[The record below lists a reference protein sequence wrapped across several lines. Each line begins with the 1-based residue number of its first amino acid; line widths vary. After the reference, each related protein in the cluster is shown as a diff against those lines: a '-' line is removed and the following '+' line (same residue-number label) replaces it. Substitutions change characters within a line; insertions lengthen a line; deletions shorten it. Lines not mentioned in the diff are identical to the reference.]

1 MKCRGRVFTGHPS
14 DKEDHV
20 VRVFVF
26 VIAAFASHAV
36 FAQSRATGAD
46 LAGVVLDESR
56 AVLQSIPVVVTHLD
70 TDVERSVVSGQNGE
84 FHVPA
89 LSPGFYRVRVEAQG
103 FAPHVIDRIELVLG
117 SSVSLEIVMRVAAVA
132 EGVVVAAESPAVEL
146 QRAVVA
152 TTVSQHQIENLPI
165 NGRNFISFSLITP
178 GVITDRMPVQGATAT
193 SGLSFGGQRARS
205 NNITV
210 DGLDNNDSVVG
221 SVRATFSQEAVQE
234 FQVLMQG
241 YSAEFG
247 KASGGIVNI
256 VTRSGGN
263 QPSGSAFVYFRDDAL
278 NAKEYFERFNPGGQ
292 ALDQPKAPFS
302 QKQFGGVF
310 GGPIVRSRTF
320 FFGSFERLDVDASN
334 FVTID
339 DTTIVNV
346 LGQPAGTAAGI
357 LRRAGFPIQVG
368 HVPYV
373 NTLNQGVFKV
383 DHNIANGHRLTLRY
397 NFASGYNENVESWGG
412 QVARSRG
419 GALDNRDHMV
429 AGSLTSILSPATVNE
444 LRFQV
449 ARRDQSLL
457 PLDPTCIDRCDQLEE
472 GGPTIEVSGVAM
484 AGRVRTAPQIRNNVR
499 YQAVETLSRQTRSHL
514 FKAGVDFNTVDHFVS
529 TLPIHFGGRYIFTA
543 LPAIPGLLPAP
554 ISAIE
559 AFALGLPAAY
569 VQGYGNPETAYVVS
583 DLSAFAQ
590 DQWRIGQRLT
600 VQAGLRYQTQFWP
613 KRQYAAPVLG
623 EYPIHSDRNDL
634 APRVGFNW
642 DPSGTGTLSIHS
654 AYGIYYDNV
663 ITALPGIVDVA
674 NGTSGVRNLVVRFPQ
689 SVSAWS
695 TPGHRL
701 PEPAGPY
708 VSLITAIDPNL
719 RTSYSHQFS
728 IGIDRN
734 LGRSVTVAAGFLLS
748 EGFNQVGTL
757 DYNPLVPS
765 LGAGRRPEDVGGVPG
780 TSTTVLQFTSYGRS
794 SYRGLS
800 VGARKRLANGTQF
813 MASYVLSKAEDMT
826 ADFQSAFVPQ
836 DQGRGRDPANP
847 RGLPV
852 AFDADL
858 DIGPSLQDQRHRF
871 VFSGTYVAPHGLH
884 LSGIVT
890 LASGV
895 PFNIIAGS
903 DLNGDGDA
911 GTFPVDRARVNPA
924 DASTSVG
931 RNTGRLPAES
941 TVDVRFSR
949 QWRLSRTTIE
959 PMIEVFNLLNHTNF
973 TAVNNVF
980 GTSAFPSS
988 PLPGYGQYQQ
998 AAAARQAQ
1006 VALRVLF

>member
-1 MKCRGRVFTGHPS
+1 M
-14 DKEDHV
+14 
-20 VRVFVF
+20 VRVRLRLVFVCA
-26 VIAAFASHAV
+26 VIAAGAHHAA

-46 LAGVVLDESR
+46 LTGVVLDESR
-56 AVLQSIPVVVTHLD
+56 AVLQAIPVIVTHLD
-70 TDVERSVVSGQNGE
+70 TDVERSVVSGSNGQ
-84 FHVPA
+84 FHVLA
-89 LSPGFYRVRVEAQG
+89 LAPGLYRVRVEAQG
-103 FAPHVIDRIELVLG
+103 FAPHVIERVELVLG
-117 SSVSLEIVMRVAAVA
+117 SSVSLEIVMRVAGVA
-132 EGVVVAAESPAVEL
+132 EGVVVAVESPAVEL
-146 QRAVVA
+146 ERAVVA
-152 TTVSQHQIENLPI
+152 TTVSQQQIENLPI
-165 NGRNFISFSLITP
+165 NGRSFISFSLITP
-178 GVITDRMPVQGATAT
+178 GVINDRMPIQGATAT

-278 NAKEYFERFNPGGQ
+278 NAREYFERFSPSGQ
-292 ALDQPKAPFS
+292 AIAQAKAPFS

-310 GGPIVRSRTF
+310 GGPLVKSRTF
-320 FFGSFERLDVDASN
+320 FFGSFERLDVAASN
-334 FVTID
+334 VVTID

-346 LGQPAGTAAGI
+346 LGQPVGTAADI
-357 LRRAGFPIQVG
+357 VRRAGFPIQLG

-383 DHNIANGHRLTLRY
+383 DHHISSAHRLTLRY
-397 NFASGYNENVESWGG
+397 NFATGFNENVESWGG
-412 QVARSRG
+412 LVARSRG
-419 GALDNRDHMV
+419 GALDNRDHML

-457 PLDPTCIDRCDQLEE
+457 PLDPTCVDRCDRVDE

-499 YQAVETLSRQTRSHL
+499 YQALDTLSRQTRSHL
-514 FKAGVDFNTVDHFVS
+514 FKVGVDVNAVDHFVS

-554 ISAIE
+554 VSAIE
-559 AFALGLPAAY
+559 ALALGLPAAY
-569 VQGYGNPETAYVVS
+569 VQGYGDPETAYVVS

-590 DQWRIGQRLT
+590 DQWRFGQRLT

-613 KRQYAAPVLG
+613 ARRYFAPVLG
-623 EYPIHSDRNDL
+623 EYPIHADRNDL
-634 APRVGFNW
+634 APRIGFNW
-642 DPSGTGTLSIHS
+642 DPSGSGRLSIHS
-654 AYGIYYDNV
+654 SYGIYYDNV
-663 ITALPGIVDVA
+663 ITAFPGIVDVV

-695 TPGHRL
+695 APGHRV
-701 PEPAGPY
+701 PEPATTYP
-708 VSLITAIDPNL
+708 SLISAIDPNQH
-719 RTSYSHQFS
+719 TSYSHQFS
-728 IGIDRN
+728 IGIDRD
-734 LGRSVTVAAGFLLS
+734 LGRNVAVSAGFLLS
-748 EGFNQVGTL
+748 EGFEQPGTL

-765 LGAGRRPEDVGGVPG
+765 LGPGRRPEDLGGVPG
-780 TSTTVLQFTSYGRS
+780 TSTTVLQFTSYARS

-800 VGARKRLANGTQF
+800 LNARKRLANGTQF
-813 MASYVLSKAEDMT
+813 MASYVLAKAEDNSP
-826 ADFQSAFVPQ
+826 DFQSAFVPQ
-836 DQGRGRDPANP
+836 DEGRGRDPVNP
-847 RGLPV
+847 RALPIG
-852 AFDADL
+852 FDPDL

-871 VFSGTYVAPHGLH
+871 VFSGTYAGPHGML
-884 LSGIVT
+884 LSGIVM
-890 LASGV
+890 LGSGV
-895 PFNIIAGS
+895 PFNILAGS

-911 GTFPVDRARVNPA
+911 GTFPVDRARVNPS
-924 DASTSVG
+924 DPSTSIG
-931 RNTGRLPAES
+931 RNTGRLPTES

-949 QWRLSRTTIE
+949 RWRANKTTVE
-959 PMIEVFNLLNHTNF
+959 PMFEVFNLLNHTNF

-980 GTSAFPSS
+980 GTGPFPGS
-988 PLPGYGQYQQ
+988 PLSTYGQFQQ
-998 AAAARQAQ
+998 AAPARQAQ
-1006 VALRVLF
+1006 VALRISF

>member
-1 MKCRGRVFTGHPS
+1 MLSRLRLL
-14 DKEDHV
+14 
-20 VRVFVF
+20 FVF
-26 VIAAFASHAV
+26 AAIAASARHAA

-46 LAGVVLDESR
+46 LAGVVLDQSR
-56 AVLQSIPVVVTHLD
+56 AVLQGIPVIVTHLD
-70 TDVERSVVSGQNGE
+70 TEVERSAVSGPNGE

-89 LSPGFYRVRVEAQG
+89 LPPGIYRVRVEARG
-103 FAPHVIDRIELVLG
+103 FAAHVIERMELVLG
-117 SSVSLEIVMRVAAVA
+117 SSVSLEIVMTVAAVA
-132 EGVVVAAESPAVEL
+132 EGIVVAAESPAIEL

-152 TTVSQHQIENLPI
+152 TTVSQRQIENLPI

-178 GVITDRMPVQGATAT
+178 GVINDRMPVQGATAT

-210 DGLDNNDSVVG
+210 DGLDNNDNVVG

-263 QPSGSAFVYFRDDAL
+263 QPSGGAFAYFRDDAL
-278 NAKEYFERFNPGGQ
+278 NAKEYFERFNPAGQ
-292 ALDQPKAPFS
+292 ALDQAKAPFS
-302 QKQFGGVF
+302 QKQFGGVL
-310 GGPIVRSRTF
+310 GGPIVKSRTF

-346 LGQPAGTAAGI
+346 AGQPAGTAADI
-357 LRRAGFPIQVG
+357 VRRAGFPIEVG

-383 DHNIANGHRLTLRY
+383 DHNIGGSHRLTLRY
-397 NFASGYNENVESWGG
+397 NFANGYNENVESWGG

-419 GALDNRDHMV
+419 GALDNRDHMI
-429 AGSLTSILSPATVNE
+429 AGSVTSILSPAMVNE
-444 LRFQV
+444 LRVQV
-449 ARRDQSLL
+449 ARRDQSLVS
-457 PLDPTCIDRCDQLEE
+457 LDPTCIDQCDRFDE

-499 YQAVETLSRQTRSHL
+499 YQAVDTLSRQTRSHL
-514 FKAGVDFNTVDHFVS
+514 IKVGVDFNTVNHFVS

-543 LPAIPGLLPAP
+543 LPAIPGLLPTP
-554 ISAIE
+554 VSAIQ
-559 AFALGLPAAY
+559 ALALGLPAAY
-569 VQGYGNPETAYVVS
+569 IQGYGNPETSYIVS
-583 DLSAFAQ
+583 DMSAFAQ

-600 VQAGLRYQTQFWP
+600 VQAGLRYQMQFWP
-613 KRQYAAPVLG
+613 TRRYFAPVLG
-623 EYPIHSDRNDL
+623 EYPINSDRNDL
-634 APRVGFNW
+634 APRLGFNW
-642 DPSGTGTLSIHS
+642 DPTGSGRLSIHS
-654 AYGIYYDNV
+654 AYGIYFDNV
-663 ITALPGIVDVA
+663 ITAFPGIVDVV
-674 NGTSGVRNLVVRFPQ
+674 NGTSGARNLVLRFPQ
-689 SVSAWS
+689 SVPAWS
-695 TPGHRL
+695 ASGHRV
-701 PEPAGPY
+701 PEPATTYP
-708 VSLITAIDPNL
+708 SLISAIDPNL
-719 RTSYSHQFS
+719 HTSYSHQFS
-728 IGIDRN
+728 IGIDRD
-734 LGRSVTVAAGFLLS
+734 LGRSLAVSVGFLLS
-748 EGFNQVGTL
+748 EGFNQLGTL

-765 LGAGRRPEDVGGVPG
+765 LGAGRRPEDLGGVPG
-780 TSTTVLQFTSYGRS
+780 TSTTVLQFTSYARS
-794 SYRGLS
+794 SYRGVSLS
-800 VGARKRLANGTQF
+800 ARKRFANATQF
-813 MASYVLSKAEDMT
+813 MASYVLSKAEDNSP
-826 ADFQSAFVPQ
+826 DFQSAFVPQ

-847 RGLPV
+847 RGLPIG
-852 AFDADL
+852 FDSNLDL
-858 DIGPSLQDQRHRF
+858 GPSLQDQRHRF
-871 VFSGTYVAPHGLH
+871 VFSGTYVGPGAVQ

-895 PFNIIAGS
+895 PFNILAGA

-949 QWRLSRTTIE
+949 QWRLGNTTIE
-959 PMIEVFNLLNHTNF
+959 PMFEVFNLLNHTNF
-973 TAVNNVF
+973 TSVNNVF
-980 GTSAFPSS
+980 GTGAFPSS

-998 AAAARQAQ
+998 AAPARQAQ

>member
-1 MKCRGRVFTGHPS
+1 MPVHLRLVLVFAA
-14 DKEDHV
+14 
-20 VRVFVF
+20 
-26 VIAAFASHAV
+26 IAAAASHAA

-56 AVLQSIPVVVTHLD
+56 GVLQGIPVIVTHLD
-70 TDVERSVVSGQNGE
+70 TDVERAVVSGPNGE

-89 LSPGFYRVRVEAQG
+89 LTPGLYRIRVEARG
-103 FAPHVIDRIELVLG
+103 FAPHVIERIELALG
-117 SSVSLEIVMRVAAVA
+117 SSVSLEIVMRVAGVA
-132 EGVVVAAESPAVEL
+132 EGVVVAALSPAIEL

-152 TTVSQHQIENLPI
+152 TTVSQHQIASLPI

-178 GVITDRMPVQGATAT
+178 GVIGDRMPVQGATAT

-210 DGLDNNDSVVG
+210 DGLDNNDNVVG
-221 SVRATFSQEAVQE
+221 SVRATFSQETVQE

-263 QPSGSAFVYFRDDAL
+263 QPSGSAFAYFRDDAL

-292 ALDQPKAPFS
+292 ALDQAKAPFS
-302 QKQFGGVF
+302 QKQFGGVL
-310 GGPIVRSRTF
+310 GGPIIKGRTF
-320 FFGSFERLDVDASN
+320 FFGSFERLDIDASN

-346 LGQPAGTAAGI
+346 AGQPAGTAADI
-357 LRRAGFPIQVG
+357 MRRAGFPIEVG

-373 NTLNQGVFKV
+373 NSLNEGVFKV
-383 DHNIANGHRLTLRY
+383 DHNIGGGHRLTLRY
-397 NFASGYNENVESWGG
+397 NFANGYNENVESWGG

-419 GALDNRDHMV
+419 GALDNRDHMF
-429 AGSLTSILSPATVNE
+429 AGSLTSILSSATLNE

-449 ARRDQSLL
+449 ARRDQSLV
-457 PLDPTCIDRCDQLEE
+457 PLDPTCIDQCDRPDE

-499 YQAVETLSRQTRSHL
+499 YQAVDTLSLQTRSHL
-514 FKAGVDFNTVDHFVS
+514 IKAGVDFNAVDHFVS

-554 ISAIE
+554 VSAIQ
-559 AFALGLPAAY
+559 ALALGLPAAY
-569 VQGYGNPETAYVVS
+569 VQGYGNPETDYVVS
-583 DLSAFAQ
+583 DISAFAQ
-590 DQWRIGQRLT
+590 DQWRIGRRLT
-600 VQAGLRYQTQFWP
+600 VQAGVRYQTQFWP
-613 KRQYAAPVLG
+613 TRRYVAPVLG

-642 DPSGTGTLSIHS
+642 DPSGNGTVSIHS

-674 NGTSGVRNLVVRFPQ
+674 NGSTGVRNLVVRFPQ
-689 SVSAWS
+689 SVSAWRA
-695 TPGHRL
+695 PGHKL
-701 PEPAGPY
+701 PEPPGSYA
-708 VSLITAIDPNL
+708 SLITAIDPNL
-719 RTSYSHQFS
+719 HTSYSHQFS
-728 IGIDRN
+728 VGVDRN
-734 LGRSVTVAAGFLLS
+734 LGRSVAVTADFLLS
-748 EGFNQVGTL
+748 EGFNQLGTL

-765 LGAGRRPEDVGGVPG
+765 LGPGRRPEDVGGVAG
-780 TSTTVLQFTSYGRS
+780 TSTTVLQFTSYARS
-794 SYRGLS
+794 SYRGFSL
-800 VGARKRLANGTQF
+800 GARKRLANGTQF
-813 MASYVLSKAEDMT
+813 MANYVLSKAEDSSP
-826 ADFQSAFVPQ
+826 DFQSAFVPQ

-847 RGLPV
+847 RGLPIG
-852 AFDADL
+852 FDVDL
-858 DIGPSLQDQRHRF
+858 DFGPSLQDQRHRF
-871 VFSGTYVAPHGLH
+871 VFSGTYVGPRGVQ
-884 LSGIVT
+884 LSGIAT

-895 PFNIIAGS
+895 PFNILAGS

-924 DASTSVG
+924 DVSTSVA
-931 RNTGRLPAES
+931 RNTGRLPGES
-941 TVDVRFSR
+941 TVDLRVSR
-949 QWRLSRTTIE
+949 QWRLSNITVE
-959 PMIEVFNLLNHTNF
+959 PMFEVFNLLNHTNF

-980 GTSAFPSS
+980 GTGAFPSS

-998 AAAARQAQ
+998 SAAARQAQ